1 MEVHTLHGTYQST
14 FLKDKNGKLY
24 PIRKDNKL
32 SLLHFGVIHAS
43 NGYEDDDTTKYYSS
57 PSVYFDLCLA
67 KFEENED
74 NDEILTTESI
84 QHRQAFL
91 KQHQNWY
98 KQREKIIKNPENFV

>member
-43 NGYEDDDTTKYYSS
+43 NGYEDDDTTKYYS
-57 PSVYFDLCLA
+57 
-67 KFEENED
+67 
-74 NDEILTTESI
+74 
-84 QHRQAFL
+84 
-91 KQHQNWY
+91 
-98 KQREKIIKNPENFV
+98 